1 MHHGAANQG
10 TSAHKIGTRNVDRN
24 GERSQSHMV
33 LHIRVR
39 LDSCVDGTLAKSWF
53 LHPGIWSYARMQ
65 INVNKNDIRKAKG
78 KTNVNKETI
87 RSHAHPYAYIHTR
100 ARVLYSVV
108 CARSSL
114 QVQRTARLHNKRT
127 TSSTSCNPP
136 TAATGRPPPPQAPA
150 ITRQVTDASGPR
162 IQSHPRSPTHPRRL
176 SLTVCLGEWP
186 SISPHASL
194 CVSCNLTRLFLP
206 PPNPCSCCAVA
217 PP

>member
-1 MHHGAANQG
+1 
-10 TSAHKIGTRNVDRN
+10 
-24 GERSQSHMV
+24 
-33 LHIRVR
+33 
-39 LDSCVDGTLAKSWF
+39 
-53 LHPGIWSYARMQ
+53 MQ
-65 INVNKNDIRKAKG
+65 ML
-78 KTNVNKETI
+78 NKETI

-100 ARVLYSVV
+100 ARSRTDYCTPCSV
-108 CARSSL
+108 RSSL

-162 IQSHPRSPTHPRRL
+162 IRSHPRSPTHPRRL

-194 CVSCNLTRLFLP
+194 CVSCNLTRLLLP
-206 PPNPCSCCAVA
+206 PPNPRSCCAVA
-217 PP
+217 PLPPKRTCPTLSSLPHASHTFHRLRRAAVRSALLVLDHSP